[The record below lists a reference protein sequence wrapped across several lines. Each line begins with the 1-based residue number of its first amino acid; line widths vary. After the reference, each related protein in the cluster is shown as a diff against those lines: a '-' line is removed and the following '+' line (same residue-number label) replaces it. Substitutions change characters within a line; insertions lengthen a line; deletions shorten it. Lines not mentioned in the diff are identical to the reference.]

1 MNTGTIVIPQW
12 ICSHGLTLEEL
23 GLYTVIAA
31 QHHYQEQQPNPQQL
45 ATTTNTPIQ
54 KIKDT
59 LNSLVA
65 KGLLVKGTTAYR
77 LQFGTIT
84 ITPPNGK
91 PAPVEQPTPAVEQPT
106 PAVEQAARAL
116 VQSMATNMPE
126 LAKVLGGNT
135 DSIISLVGETLDR
148 GVTPH
153 QIYSAIGT
161 RTLVGTDNVPG
172 AIAYRLRGL
181 VPPRNEIRHQP
192 DCPLHRGQTWDHCHC
207 CKGEIHE
214 GQDPY
219 AGREDM
225 RPDGWFSAYP
235 DARRLVESSPVV
247 E

>member
-23 GLYTVIAA
+23 GLYTHIAA

-45 ATTTNTPIQ
+45 ATTTGSPLQ
-54 KIKDT
+54 KIKDL
-59 LNSLVA
+59 LNALVA

-77 LQFGTIT
+77 LEFGT

-91 PAPVEQPTPAVEQPT
+91 PAVEQPAQPAPAVEQMA
-106 PAVEQAARAL
+106 PAVGQAARAL
-116 VQSMATNMPE
+116 VRLMATNMPE
-126 LAKVLGGNT
+126 LAKVLGGNA
-135 DSIISLVGETLDR
+135 DSIIPLVSETLDR

-161 RTLVGTDNVPG
+161 RTLVGVDNIPG

-181 VPPRNEIRHQP
+181 VPPRDEIRHQP
-192 DCPLHRGQTWDHCHC
+192 DCPLHRGQTWDHCRC
-207 CKGEIHE
+207 CKGEINE
-214 GQDPY
+214 GEDPY
-219 AGREDM
+219 AGREEL

-235 DARRLVESSPVV
+235 EARRLVEV

>member
-12 ICSHGLTLEEL
+12 ICSHNLTLEEL
-23 GLYTVIAA
+23 GLYTLIAA

-45 ATTTNTPIQ
+45 ATTTGTHIQ

-77 LQFGTIT
+77 LEFGTIT
-84 ITPPNGK
+84 PPSGK
-91 PAPVEQPTPAVEQPT
+91 PAVEQPAPAVEQAIPVPAA

-116 VQSMATNMPE
+116 VHSMATNMPE

-135 DSIISLVGETLDR
+135 DSIIPLVGETLDR

-161 RTLVGTDNVPG
+161 RTLVGVDNVSG

-181 VPPRNEIRHQP
+181 VPPRDEIRHQP
-192 DCPLHRGQTWDHCHC
+192 SCPIHRGQAWNHCRC
-207 CKGEIHE
+207 CKGEIKE
-214 GQDPY
+214 GEDPY
-219 AGREDM
+219 AGREDL

-235 DARRLVESSPVV
+235 EARHLVEV

>member
-77 LQFGTIT
+77 LQFGTL
-84 ITPPNGK
+84 TPPNGK
-91 PAPVEQPTPAVEQPT
+91 PAPTTQALVPVGTTSMLEIAKALPAAQ
-106 PAVEQAARAL
+106 AL
-116 VQSMATNMPE
+116 VQSMATRMPE
-126 LAKVLGGNT
+126 LPKALGGSA
-135 DSIISLVGETLDR
+135 DSIIPLVSEALER
-148 GVTPH
+148 GVTPS
-153 QIYSAIGT
+153 QIQQAIGA

-181 VPPRNEIRHQP
+181 MPPRDEIRHQP
-192 DCPLHRGQTWDHCHC
+192 DCPLHRGQTWDHCRC
-207 CKGEIHE
+207 CKGEIKE
-214 GQDPY
+214 GHDPY

-235 DARRLVESSPVV
+235 EARRLVEV

>member
-23 GLYTVIAA
+23 GLYTHIAA

-45 ATTTNTPIQ
+45 ATTTDTPLQ
-54 KIKDT
+54 KIKDL
-59 LNSLVA
+59 LNALVA

-84 ITPPNGK
+84 PPNGK
-91 PAPVEQPTPAVEQPT
+91 PAPAVEQMAPAQPA

-116 VQSMATNMPE
+116 VRSMATNMPE

-135 DSIISLVGETLDR
+135 DSIIPLVSETLDR

-161 RTLVGTDNVPG
+161 RTLVGTDNVSG

-192 DCPLHRGQTWDHCHC
+192 DCPLHRGQTWNCCPC
-207 CKGEIHE
+207 CKGEINE
-214 GQDPY
+214 GEDPY
-219 AGREDM
+219 AGREEL
-225 RPDGWFSAYP
+225 RPDDWFLAYP
-235 DARRLVESSPVV
+235 EARRLVEV